1 MKKVILQSVLFS
13 IAAFVSVQDA
23 LCQETKTGNSML
35 WSIVNPEAPSDT
47 SYLFGTIHQIAQKDF
62 AITDKI
68 ENAFGKSEVL
78 ITEIDLTD
86 PGMFSQM
93 MPRMMMSDGMTLDKI
108 MSPED
113 YQALS
118 KFMTENT
125 GQPLAMYNDK
135 KPFMAA
141 MVVMNYFI
149 DGTPA
154 SYDMTLTQMAQKQ
167 NFKIKG
173 LETVAEQMDVL
184 DKTPYD
190 EQAEQLIEMINNVE
204 KTRESFAA
212 IVEAYKAEHLEEL
225 DKLLD
230 ENMEA
235 IGEKADMLDERNIKW
250 IPKIEEWIKENR
262 CFIAVG
268 AGHLPGELGLIN
280 LLREKGYEVNPVFE

>member
-1 MKKVILQSVLFS
+1 MKKVILRSVLFS
-13 IAAFVSVQDA
+13 IAALVSVQDA
-23 LCQETKTGNSML
+23 VSQETKTGNSML
-35 WSIVNPEAPSDT
+35 WSIVDPKAPADT
-47 SYLFGTIHQIAQKDF
+47 SYLFGTIHQISQKDF

-68 ENAFGKSEVL
+68 QNAFGKSQVL

-86 PGMFSQM
+86 PGMISEM
-93 MPRMMMSDGMTLDKI
+93 MPRMMMQDGMTLDKI
-108 MSPED
+108 MSKED

-149 DGTPA
+149 EGTPA

-167 NFKIKG
+167 GLEIKG

-184 DKTPYD
+184 DKTPYE
-190 EQAEQLIEMINNVE
+190 EQAEQLVEMINNVE
-204 KTRESFAA
+204 KTKESFAA
-212 IVEAYKAEHLEEL
+212 IVKAYKEEHLEEL
-225 DKLLD
+225 NELLD
-230 ENMEA
+230 ENMEVA
-235 IGEKADMLDERNIKW
+235 GEKTALLDERNIKW
-250 IPKIEEWIKENR
+250 IPKIEDAIKENR

-268 AGHLPGELGLIN
+268 AGHLPGELGLIA
-280 LLREKGYEVNPVFE
+280 LMREKGYEVSPIFD

>member
-13 IAAFVSVQDA
+13 IAALVSVQDA
-23 LCQETKTGNSML
+23 VSQETKIGNSML
-35 WSIVNPEAPSDT
+35 WSIVNPKAPADT
-47 SYLFGTIHQIAQKDF
+47 SYLFGTIHQISEKDF

-68 ENAFGKSEVL
+68 EKAFGKSEVL

-86 PGMFSQM
+86 PKMFSEM
-93 MPRMMMSDGMTLDKI
+93 MPRMMMTDGMTLEKI

-149 DGTPA
+149 EGTPA

-167 NFKIKG
+167 GLKIKG

-184 DKTPYD
+184 DKTPYK
-190 EQAEQLIEMINNVE
+190 EQAQQLIEMIENVE
-204 KTRESFAA
+204 KTKESFAE
-212 IVEAYKAEHLEEL
+212 IVQAYKTEHLEEL
-225 DKLLD
+225 NKLLD
-230 ENMEA
+230 ENMES
-235 IGEKADMLDERNIKW
+235 IGEKSTMIDDRNIKW
-250 IPKIEEWIKENR
+250 IPTIEEATKENR

-268 AGHLPGELGLIN
+268 AGHLPGELGLIK
-280 LLREKGYEVNPVFE
+280 LLRDKGYHVNPVFE